1 MKCYT
6 SCDNASVIGVDD
18 QIELHCCSGES
29 GCNRKAFELM
39 KSTTLSTTTTT
50 PSVTS
55 SVTSRPVT
63 AKRLDLPTTTTTKAS
78 TFLKATQVPNNKS
91 YEISVEPLQCFVCD
105 DCDEPKSQLIKCKP
119 NQRYCYVTTVEFLE
133 LFFLINFNLKFL

>member
-39 KSTTLSTTTTT
+39 KSTTVSTTTTT
-50 PSVTS
+50 TTSVTS
-55 SVTSRPVT
+55 SVTSRLV
-63 AKRLDLPTTTTTKAS
+63 DLPTSTIDKSTK
-78 TFLKATQVPNNKS
+78 TQVPKNKS